1 MANYLTYD
9 NFYDDI
15 DVMHCRF
22 SLKSDKLLK
31 LVNNRVLK
39 HIANNLQ
46 NILNNESFYIFYV
59 TFQKINTFLPTK
71 RTLLQDNPKN
81 QMNSL
86 RKWSVNCMKESCNG
100 VKGKIGGGRRDLS
113 PPVHLFWV
121 GYIPEITIAK
131 QSFSSCHVMDTNIC
145 VSRIFEGVR
154 LNSEKQSKYKIG
166 RFWNLIF
173 FLI

>member
-1 MANYLTYD
+1 MANYLICD
-9 NFYDDI
+9 NFYDDK

-31 LVNNRVLK
+31 LVNNRLLK

-100 VKGKIGGGRRDLS
+100 VKGKIGGGGGTCPL
-113 PPVHLFWV
+113 
-121 GYIPEITIAK
+121 
-131 QSFSSCHVMDTNIC
+131 QSFFGWNTTQKLGLPSNLSRHAMSWI
-145 VSRIFEGVR
+145 RIFVFPE
-154 LNSEKQSKYKIG
+154 
-166 RFWNLIF
+166 
-173 FLI
+173 FLKGCVLTPRNNQNIR